1 MTQSTP
7 LNVFVTGATGFIGG
21 SVATHLAGRGH
32 RVRGLTRDA
41 GTLAQLS
48 ELGIEGVPGT
58 LDDADVLAAEC
69 EAADVV
75 VNAASSDHAGAVGTF
90 IAALKG
96 TGKTL
101 IHTSGTS
108 IVGGPANGA
117 FDAAVCDETIHDPG
131 STWKPDEYKAPRVAI
146 DSAVLAS
153 SHEGVRGIVFCNS
166 LIYGNGT
173 GLKADS
179 VQLPPLKRLA
189 QERGTAFHIGAGKN
203 VWSNVHIDDVCSLY
217 ALAVEGEAPS
227 GFYFVENGECDF
239 RAMVDA
245 LATRLGVAGP
255 EELPIDV
262 AIAEFGYELAVFALG
277 SNSRVRGTR
286 TRQEFSWA
294 PRWSS
299 VTEWILTQA

>member
-1 MTQSTP
+1 MIQNTQLS
-7 LNVFVTGATGFIGG
+7 VFVTGATGFIGG
-21 SVATHLAGRGH
+21 SVANHLARRGH
-32 RVRGLTRDA
+32 RVRGLTRDP

-48 ELGIEGVPGT
+48 ELGIEGVLGT
-58 LDDADVLAAEC
+58 LDDADLLAAEC
-69 EAADVV
+69 QAADVV
-75 VNAASSDHAGAVGTF
+75 VNAASSDHAGAVTAL
-90 IAALKG
+90 IAALAG

-117 FDAAVCDETIHDPG
+117 FDAAVFDETIHDQG
-131 STWKPDEYKAPRVAI
+131 STWKPDEYKVPRVAI
-146 DSAVLAS
+146 DRAVLAS
-153 SHEGVRGIVFCNS
+153 SHEGVRGIVLCNS

-189 QERGTAFHIGAGKN
+189 QERGIGLHIGAGKN

-217 ALAVEGEAPS
+217 ALAVDGEGRS

-255 EELPIDV
+255 EELPVDA

-277 SNSRVRGTR
+277 SNSRVRGNR
-286 TRQEFSWA
+286 TRQEFNWT
-294 PRWSS
+294 PHWSS